1 MRSNISPPPGSR
13 LQDAFTIPEAIVAIS
28 VIMLALG
35 AVMQLNGQ
43 QLKMV
48 KSARQSNAAT
58 LSLGERT
65 EQLRIAT
72 WRQITDATYLR
83 DTYFGAQPRSMAPLD
98 GPVEKITVSA
108 YPDPAVCTPIVV
120 QKTGTQSGQV
130 ISN

>member
-1 MRSNISPPPGSR
+1 MLSLTSPRYRSQSR
-13 LQDAFTIPEAIVAIS
+13 DAFTIPEAIVAIS

-58 LSLGERT
+58 LSLGERI
-65 EQLRIAT
+65 EQLRIAN

-83 DTYFGAQPRSMAPLD
+83 DTYFATQPRSMAPLD
-98 GPVEKITVSA
+98 QTVEKITISG
-108 YPDPAVCTPIVV
+108 YPDP
-120 QKTGTQSGQV
+120 
-130 ISN
+130 